1 MKVLI
6 VDDIRLARQEL
17 IRLLKDFPE
26 IEVVGEASN
35 AKEARNLIQENDP
48 DLLLLD
54 IQMPEEDGFS
64 LLESLDDVPDV
75 IFTTA
80 FHEYALKAFESN
92 ALDYLVKPIDPDRLA
107 IALEKYSSHRVSISK
122 KSMLDE
128 TSKVFVKDGER
139 CWFVKLADVRF
150 FETFGNY
157 SKIHFNDEVAMVG
170 KSLNYLE
177 SRLDPAKFFRASRQ
191 FIIHLEFVEEV
202 IPWFSESLR
211 VRMNSGE
218 EIDISRRRSVKFK
231 ELLSF

>member
-17 IRLLKDFPE
+17 IRLLKNFPE

>member
-1 MKVLI
+1 MKALV

-17 IRLLKDFPE
+17 IRLLKNFPE
-26 IEVVGEASN
+26 VEIIGEAGN
-35 AKEARNLIQENDP
+35 AEEARAFVQEHDP
-48 DLLLLD
+48 DLLFLD

-64 LLESLDDVPDV
+64 LLESMDDVPDV

-80 FHEYALKAFESN
+80 FHEYALKAFENN

-107 IALEKYSSHRVSISK
+107 AALEKYSTHKVSISK
-122 KSMLDE
+122 KSVLDE
-128 TSKVFVKDGER
+128 NSKVFVKDGER
-139 CWFVKLADVRF
+139 CWFVKLGEVRF

-157 SKIHFNDEVAMVG
+157 ARIHVKEEVATVG

-177 SRLDPAKFFRASRQ
+177 SRLDPTKFFRASRQ
-191 FIIHLEFVEEV
+191 YIIHLEFVDEV
-202 IPWFSESLR
+202 IPWFSDSLR
-211 VRMNSGE
+211 VRMTSGE

>member
-1 MKVLI
+1 MKALI

-17 IRLLKDFPE
+17 IRLLKNFTEVE
-26 IEVVGEASN
+26 IVGEASN
-35 AKEARNLIQENDP
+35 AEEARDLIQGQDP
-48 DLLLLD
+48 DLLFLD

-64 LLESLDDVPDV
+64 LLESIDDVPDV

-80 FHEYALKAFESN
+80 FHEYALKAFENN

-107 IALEKYSSHRVSISK
+107 AALEKYTTHKVAVSK
-122 KSMLDE
+122 KALLDE
-128 TSKVFVKDGER
+128 NSKVFVKDGER

-157 SKIHFNDEVAMVG
+157 SRIHFNNEVAMVG

-177 SRLDPAKFFRASRQ
+177 SRLDPTKFFRASRQ
-191 FIIHLEFVEEV
+191 YIVHLEYVEEV
-202 IPWFSESLR
+202 IPWFSDSLR
-211 VRMNSGE
+211 VRMTSGE